1 MYQHKVKLPYAPP
14 AELRTPGARRPVVV
28 VGGGP
33 VGLAA
38 AIDCGQR
45 GIPVLLLDDDDT
57 VSVGSRAICWSKR
70 TLEIFDRLGAAGR
83 MLAKGITWR
92 VGRVFHRDREVYS
105 FDLLAEPGHK
115 HPAFINLQQYHV
127 EEYLIERARQ
137 LKTVEMRW
145 RNRVVGL
152 TPNARGVTLEVE
164 TPDGRYT
171 VEADWVLACDGAR
184 SPVRKMLGL
193 NFEGKVFE
201 DRFLIA
207 DVRMK
212 AEFPTERW
220 FWFDPPFHPGQ
231 SALLHRQ
238 SGDVFRVD
246 LQLGW
251 GADPEEEK
259 KPERVIPRLKA
270 MLGEK
275 TRFELEWVSVYTFQ
289 CRRLERFRHGRVLFA
304 GDSAHQ
310 VSPFGARGGNG
321 GIQDADNLVW
331 KLDLVIRGK
340 APERLLDTYDEERIR
355 GADENILNSTRA
367 TDFIT
372 PKGPGAQAMRDA
384 VLSLAGGNDHVRRFV
399 NSGRLSTPCSLD
411 GLSLQTADTDPWVGG
426 AGPGAPC
433 PDAPVWERNGKDAWL
448 LDKLGGPFVLMVFAD
463 GPGDVPG
470 RADLERLRSHPAG
483 LRELVVAS
491 SGTPFAPAVPLV
503 VDMQGLARQRYGA
516 RPGSVHLIRPDQHL
530 AARWHRFDLGRVLEA
545 LDRATGVGAA
555 IPAEITP
562 AGITTPVEGAAA

>member
-1 MYQHKVKLPYAPP
+1 MYQHKVKLPYLPP
-14 AELRTPGARRPVVV
+14 AELHTPGPRRPVVV
-28 VGGGP
+28 IGGGP

-38 AIDCGQR
+38 AIDCGLH

-57 VSVGSRAICWSKR
+57 VSVGSRAICWAKR
-70 TLEIFDRLGAAGR
+70 TLEIFDRLGAAQR
-83 MLAKGITWR
+83 MVAKGVTWR
-92 VGRVFHRDREVYS
+92 VGKVFHQDREVYS
-105 FDLLAEPGHK
+105 FDLLPEPGHK
-115 HPAFINLQQYHV
+115 RPAFINLQQYYV

-137 LKTVEMRW
+137 LKSVEMRW
-145 RNRVVGL
+145 KNRVVGL
-152 TPNARGVTLEVE
+152 TPNARGVTVEVE
-164 TPDGRYT
+164 TPDGRYS

-184 SPVRKMLGL
+184 SPARKMLGL
-193 NFEGKVFE
+193 AFEGKVFE

-207 DVRMK
+207 DVKMR
-212 AEFPTERW
+212 ADFATERW

-238 SGDVFRVD
+238 ADDVFRID

-275 TRFELEWVSVYTFQ
+275 AKFELEWVSVYTFQ
-289 CRRLERFRHGRVLFA
+289 CRRLERFRHGRVLFV

-321 GIQDADNLVW
+321 GIQDVDNLVW

-340 APERLLDTYDEERIR
+340 APEALLDTYDEERIR

-372 PKGPGAQAMRDA
+372 PKGPGAQALRDA
-384 VLSLAGGNDHVRRFV
+384 VLSLAGGNDHIRRFV

-411 GLSLQTADTDPWVGG
+411 GLSLQTPDTDPWVGG

-433 PDAPVWERNGKDAWL
+433 PDAPVWERNGTDAWL
-448 LDKLGGPFVLMVFAD
+448 LDKLGNQFVLMVFAD

-470 RADLERLRSHPAG
+470 RTDLERLRSHPMG
-483 LRELVVAS
+483 PRELVVAS
-491 SGTPFAPAVPLV
+491 SGTPFPPSVPLV

-516 RPGSVHLIRPDQHL
+516 RPGSVHLVRPDQHL
-530 AARWHRFDLGRVLEA
+530 AGRWHRFDVGTVLEA
-545 LDRATGVGAA
+545 LDRAGGLGAA
-555 IPAEITP
+555 RPVIKA
-562 AGITTPVEGAAA
+562 VEGAAA